1 MRTGTISRKTN
12 ETSIDVE
19 LNLDG
24 TGVYEISTGIGFL
37 DHMLEQLSRHSLID
51 LTVKAVGDLHIDQ
64 HHTTEDTGIAIGEA
78 LAQALGEKRGII
90 RYGSAYAPMPAKL
103 PSANGVV
110 NPAENAPTLVINPPR
125 AAAGF
130 DSQRIIYTRE
140 SHQLNY
146 FAHNEWIDT
155 PARMLAPLIVAAVSN
170 AGIFRAVVPTPSLAA
185 GDIRL
190 DTEIVRLQ
198 QVFGSGPS
206 RVQFTLRVYL
216 VDSATRRVLAWREF
230 DETVTAT
237 SEDARG
243 GVEAANRAVQN
254 VLLALTALCVE
265 AAGKWQSLA
274 AERPVRKP

>member
-1 MRTGTISRKTN
+1 MIMKNWLRLSLLRRAWIGMILMFTAGCASLLPKPPVQPTFYS
-12 ETSIDVE
+12 
-19 LNLDG
+19 LD
-24 TGVYEISTGIGFL
+24 
-37 DHMLEQLSRHSLID
+37 RA
-51 LTVKAVGDLHIDQ
+51 AVN
-64 HHTTEDTGIAIGEA
+64 A
-78 LAQALGEKRGII
+78 
-90 RYGSAYAPMPAKL
+90 PAKL